1 MAKRISPEIK
11 QKACEMFQSGMKISH
26 VARELGISSKSV
38 QRILTI
44 ETRNSSSHE
53 SIGQIWT
60 RFFESFEIASA
71 AHKKREEREETE
83 IINGDRNE
91 PI

>member
-53 SIGQIWT
+53 SIGQIMT
-60 RFFESFEIASA
+60 RFFELASA